1 MIRSQTAIYA
11 RVSSEQQVESNT
23 IDSQVHALRERVRGD
38 ELELR
43 GEMEYIDAGYSGG
56 TLIRPALERL
66 RDAVASGMVDR
77 LYVHSP
83 DRLARKYAYQV
94 LLADEFG
101 RSGVEVVYLN
111 RELGGT
117 PEDELLLQVQGVIAE
132 YERAKI
138 TERSR
143 RGRRHGARR
152 GSVSVLVNAPYGY
165 RYVKKN
171 EGGGEARFEI
181 LPDQARVVRQIF
193 EWVGGERAGLWEVC
207 RRLQVAGEQTR
218 SGNKRWD
225 RSTVWGILR
234 NPAYKGAAAFGK
246 TRSEPWR
253 GRLRPQRGRP
263 AQPRRA
269 RTRVAVGQQD
279 WISIPVPPIVDPEL
293 FESVQEQLREN
304 QRRAQLRRKGS
315 RFLLQGLI
323 CCAQCGYALCG
334 TTRLTADGEHGYYRC
349 TGTDRYRFGGE
360 RVCQS
365 TSVRIDLLDSAVWE
379 QVRIVLDHPER
390 LAQEYRRRMEGPHQS
405 GGELSAT
412 QAQLVRLQQGLGRL
426 IDSYASGLI
435 SKEEFEPRIGRMRE
449 RLTRLEAEAADLAD
463 QEQVQSDLRLIEG
476 QLTEFNNR
484 VRTGLEEAGWEVKRD
499 IIRALVKQ
507 VEVARDQVNVVFRV
521 DPRPFD
527 SRPERGMV
535 HFCLGLE
542 RSTNCVGGIAPE
554 LPVNTLC
561 WRLFQPPAAEVS

>member
-1 MIRSQTAIYA
+1 MIGTQAAIYA
-11 RVSSEQQVESNT
+11 RVSSEQQAESNT
-23 IDSQVHALRERVRGD
+23 IDSQVDALRERVQGD
-38 ELELR
+38 GLELDS
-43 GEMEYIDAGYSGG
+43 EMEFMDAGYSGG

-66 RDAVASGMVDR
+66 RDAVGSGMVDR

-101 RSGVEVVYLN
+101 RSGVEVVFLN
-111 RELGGT
+111 RELGRT

-138 TERSR
+138 IERSR

-165 RYVKKN
+165 RYVKKS

-181 LPDQARVVRQIF
+181 LPDQARVVGQIF

-218 SGNKRWD
+218 SGNSRWD
-225 RSTVWGILR
+225 RSTVWGILK

-246 TRSEPWR
+246 TRSEAWR

-269 RTRVAVGQQD
+269 RTRAAVGQQD
-279 WISIPVPPIVDPEL
+279 WISIPVPPIVEVEL

-334 TTRLTADGEHGYYRC
+334 NTKPAPDGGEHGYYRC
-349 TGTDRYRFGGE
+349 TGTDRYRFGGARLCE
-360 RVCQS
+360 S

-390 LAQEYRRRMEGPHQS
+390 LAQEYRRRMEAPQHRGDD
-405 GGELSAT
+405 LTAT
-412 QAQLVRLQQGLGRL
+412 QAQLARLQQGVGRL
-426 IDSYASGLI
+426 IDSYAGGLI
-435 SKEEFEPRIGRMRE
+435 SKQEFEPRIARMRE
-449 RLTRLEAEAADLAD
+449 RLTRLEAEAAELAD
-463 QEQVQSDLRLIEG
+463 QERVQSDLRLIEG
-476 QLTEFNNR
+476 QLKEFNSR
-484 VRTGLEEAGWEVKRD
+484 VRTGLKEAGWEVKRD
-499 IIRALVKQ
+499 IIRALVKH
-507 VEVARDQVNVVFRV
+507 VEVGKEQVNVVFRI

-542 RSTNCVGGIAPE
+542 RSTHSRGWDFGEDRGLAFVGW
-554 LPVNTLC
+554 T
-561 WRLFQPPAAEVS
+561 

>member
-1 MIRSQTAIYA
+1 MIKTQAAIYA
-11 RVSSEQQVESNT
+11 RVSTEQQVESNT
-23 IDSQVHALRERVRGD
+23 IDSQVRALRERVQGD
-38 ELELR
+38 ELELH
-43 GEMEYIDAGYSGG
+43 GEMEYLDAGYSGG

-94 LLADEFG
+94 LLTDEFG
-101 RSGVEVVYLN
+101 RSGVEVVFLN

-143 RGRRHGARR
+143 RGRRQGAQR

-165 RYVKKN
+165 RYVKKS

-181 LPDQARVVRQIF
+181 LPDQARIVRQIF
-193 EWVGGERAGLWEVC
+193 EWVGSERAGLWEVC

-246 TRSEPWR
+246 TRSEAWR

-263 AQPRRA
+263 AQPRRPRA
-269 RTRVAVGQQD
+269 RAAVAQQD
-279 WISIPVPPIVDPEL
+279 WISIPVPPIVEAEL

-334 TTRLTADGEHGYYRC
+334 NTRPTPDGEQGYYRC
-349 TGTDRYRFGGE
+349 TGTDRYRFAGE

-379 QVRIVLDHPER
+379 QVRIVLEHPER
-390 LAQEYRRRMEGPHQS
+390 LAQEYRRRMERPHQS
-405 GGELSAT
+405 EDELSAT
-412 QAQLVRLQQGLGRL
+412 QAQLARLQQGVGRL
-426 IDSYASGLI
+426 IDSYAGGLI
-435 SKEEFEPRIGRMRE
+435 TREEFESRIARMRE
-449 RLTRLEAEAADLAD
+449 RLARLEAAAAELAD
-463 QEQVQSDLRLIEG
+463 QERVQTDLRLIEG
-476 QLTEFNNR
+476 QLKEFNSR

-507 VEVARDQVNVVFRV
+507 VEVAREQVNVVFRV

-535 HFCLGLE
+535 HFCLGRE
-542 RSTNCVGGIAPE
+542 RSTHSRGWYSGSSRSV
-554 LPVNTLC
+554 
-561 WRLFQPPAAEVS
+561 FPAGRT

>member
-542 RSTNCVGGIAPE
+542 RSTHCRGWYSATRARGFPM
-554 LPVNTLC
+554 
-561 WRLFQPPAAEVS
+561 